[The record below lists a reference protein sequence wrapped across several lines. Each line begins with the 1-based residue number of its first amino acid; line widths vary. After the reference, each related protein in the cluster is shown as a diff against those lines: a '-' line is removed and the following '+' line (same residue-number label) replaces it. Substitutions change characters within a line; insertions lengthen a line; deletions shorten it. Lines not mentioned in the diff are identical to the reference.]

1 MNSADP
7 TPGLLG
13 RLATLRTEP
22 VDLAYDLDVR
32 GSRAAADV
40 AMTTSARL
48 AELCAEFADGP
59 STADAKS
66 NRYPCPKST
75 ASFVE

>member
-1 MNSADP
+1 MNPAHAP
-7 TPGLLG
+7 LLLA
-13 RLATLRTEP
+13 RLAALRTEL

-48 AELCAEFADGP
+48 AELCEEFSASSAEGDCEPDFSSRSETSP
-59 STADAKS
+59 LV
-66 NRYPCPKST
+66 R
-75 ASFVE
+75 

>member
-1 MNSADP
+1 MNP
-7 TPGLLG
+7 TTSLALLG
-13 RLATLRTEP
+13 RLAALRTEL

-48 AELCAEFADGP
+48 AELCEEFSP
-59 STADAKS
+59 RPTAVDS
-66 NRYPCPKST
+66 DPKSDSMSG
-75 ASFVE
+75 AGHLIR

>member
-7 TPGLLG
+7 TPVLLG
-13 RLATLRTEP
+13 RLAALRTEL

-48 AELCAEFADGP
+48 TELCAEFADVP
-59 STADAKS
+59 LDADAAPNS
-66 NRYPCPKST
+66 YPCPKST
-75 ASFVE
+75 ASFVD